1 MELFNPQSHM
11 NSLMAKVSISKI
23 DAAKRQLNTAV
34 GLFFEEGD
42 AVSIHTLSA
51 AAYEV
56 LFAIGKGKIDFDT
69 LAGAE
74 CVKEEKKD
82 EFLKLLFEAK
92 NFFKHGKKDPNAAL
106 DFDPWLSELFL
117 YDSVR
122 IYVHL
127 TGKQTVEMGFYSIWF
142 MTRYP
147 DYFYYPKDP
156 QGFLFQL
163 FNAIKSQVD
172 PRKLDSYARV
182 LKMMKE
188 KFKQESNPPPHLEL

>member
-1 MELFNPQSHM
+1 MT
-11 NSLMAKVSISKI
+11 ITKI
-23 DAAKRQLNTAV
+23 DAAKKHLNTAIA
-34 GLFFEEGD
+34 LFFEEGD
-42 AVSIHTLSA
+42 AVSIHTLSS
-51 AAYEV
+51 AAYQV
-56 LFAIGKGKIDFDT
+56 LRDIGKGKIDFDT

-74 CVKEEKKD
+74 CVKDEKKK
-82 EFLKLLFEAK
+82 EFWDLLFKAR
-92 NFFKHGKKDPNAAL
+92 NFFKHADRDPDPNGSI
-106 DFDPWLSELFL
+106 DFDPWQSELFL
-117 YDSVR
+117 YDSIR

-147 DYFYYPKDP
+147 DYFNYPKDP

-172 PRKLDSYARV
+172 PRKLDSYARI